1 MRIIDNPMA
10 TGYGWPDEKPLR
22 YKKPDH
28 YDCPRCGVD
37 MKLSSQVFEWGEDW
51 ICGECLVDA
60 VHSLSREDRAE
71 MAGEEICYT
80 EQQLEAYHGS
90 AGAYASIFGIT
101 TERVSEIA

>member
-1 MRIIDNPMA
+1 MIDNPMLQGTYA
-10 TGYGWPDEKPLR
+10 TPTDYF
-22 YKKPDH
+22 
-28 YDCPRCGVD
+28 CPRCKAPLDYEATVY
-37 MKLSSQVFEWGEDW
+37 EWGEDW

-90 AGAYASIFGIT
+90 AGAYADIFDIT
-101 TERVSEIA
+101 TNRVEDIA